1 MIRRSTW
8 FVILVLA
15 SLILAVVMIS
25 RRNVEQA
32 AIITPSITAETLV
45 DKSFMEIKS
54 LMIKKDTG
62 EYIEVEKKGNDW
74 VLAKPV
80 DELVDITALEN
91 AVTNFVTSRILS
103 ELDPAPPGQATGL
116 DNPAYIV
123 ELGYLQNEMD
133 TFLVGEKTQTESGY
147 YIGTGDD
154 RVFVVSASGVEALVN
169 LIDNPPFLTEEL

>member
-8 FVILVLA
+8 FVIFILA
-15 SLILAVVMIS
+15 GLILTALIIS
-25 RRNVEQA
+25 RSNIEQA
-32 AIITPSITAETLV
+32 TNISPTITEKTLV
-45 DKSFMEIKS
+45 DKSFIEIKS

-74 VLAKPV
+74 VLVKPV
-80 DELVDITALEN
+80 DELLDTTALEN
-91 AVTNFVTSRILS
+91 AVTNFVTSKILS

-123 ELGYLQNEMD
+123 ELGYLQNEKD
-133 TFLVGEKTQTESGY
+133 TFLVGQKTQTESGY
-147 YIGTGDD
+147 YIGMGDD

-169 LIDNPPFLTEEL
+169 LIDNSPFLTEGL

>member
-8 FVILVLA
+8 FVILILA
-15 SLILAVVMIS
+15 GLILAAVMIS

-32 AIITPSITAETLV
+32 ANITPSITAETLV
-45 DKSFMEIKS
+45 DKSFIEIKS
-54 LMIKKDTG
+54 VMIKKDTG

-74 VLAKPV
+74 VLVKPV
-80 DELVDITALEN
+80 DEMVDTTALEN

-103 ELDPAPPGQATGL
+103 ELDPAPPEQATGL
-116 DNPAYIV
+116 DNPGYIV

-133 TFLVGEKTQTESGY
+133 TFLIGQKTQTESGY

-154 RVFVVSASGVEALVN
+154 RVFVVSVSGVEALVN
-169 LIDNPPFLTEEL
+169 LINNPPFLTEGL